1 MQWRW
6 LWIVMVVSLVGVL
19 LGYAQDVDW
28 ERVVAQVRPAV
39 VRVLTQTLRWTTCGS
54 GVIVSPEGYIL
65 TAAHVLENARSIVVV
80 VEGCRK
86 YNASVVKIHD
96 WTDLAIL
103 RIKAEG
109 LIPLRFGNTRELD
122 DGAEICVLGYPNCGT
137 ELVVG
142 QGRVGRMN
150 ENRSMGTIWYNA
162 PVQRGQ
168 SGGPV
173 IEAAGRLVAVHFEQ
187 PAAEGGGRGVS
198 AEVAMYM
205 IPFGVPFIVSSASA
219 AVTVE
224 WVPVSEPVEPGD
236 VLELDPENSGCYR
249 RARQP
254 CSTSV
259 AGVVFTISGF
269 VPGSSPATNYPL
281 QTTHHVLPTT
291 HYPSATDSTL
301 LALFGI
307 VPVKVTDEGGPIQ
320 QGDLLVCSSVPGYVI
335 KWNLESGGTCG
346 LIGKALE
353 PLDSGTGMIS
363 VLLVMR

>member
-1 MQWRW
+1 MRWRW
-6 LWIVMVVSLVGVL
+6 LWIVMSLVGVL

-28 ERVVAQVRPAV
+28 EGIVAQARPAV
-39 VRVLTQTLRWTTCGS
+39 VRVLTQTPRWTTCGS

-103 RIKAEG
+103 RIEAEG
-109 LIPLRFGNTRELD
+109 LIPLRFGNTTELD
-122 DGAEICVLGYPNCGT
+122 DGADICVLGYPNCGT
-137 ELVVG
+137 ELVVA
-142 QGRVGRMN
+142 QGRVGRMD
-150 ENRSMGTIWYNA
+150 ENRSMGTIWYDA

-173 IEAAGRLVAVHFEQ
+173 IDAAGRLVAVHFEH

-205 IPFGVPFIVSSASA
+205 IPFGVPFIVSSAGA

-259 AGVVFTISGF
+259 AGVVFTESGF
-269 VPGSSPATNYPL
+269 VPGSLPATNHPL

-291 HYPSATDSTL
+291 LYSPATDSTL

-307 VPVKVTDEGGPIQ
+307 VPVKVTDEGGPVRP
-320 QGDLLVCSSVPGYVI
+320 GDLLVASSTPGYAMRWDPG
-335 KWNLESGGTCG
+335 KSPLCTPMGKTLEPLESG
-346 LIGKALE
+346 
-353 PLDSGTGMIS
+353 SGMVL
-363 VLLVMR
+363 VLLMR